1 MDFEINKNLTILL
14 PNEIFEE
21 ILSYIEFHHLQRVCI
36 LVFKRWFDFIRN
48 SAKLSECVNF
58 SFGEHDAISIP
69 ILNKLLKNWP
79 QVKNLGLNL
88 DWWVTKHGPIT
99 EVFDKNSQECL
110 NSKRIKFNMD
120 TDLFAFLWPSLS
132 SLPSFSKE
140 SLSEMI
146 DPVEAKSSIL
156 NTRSISEVTG
166 NNELLVYFNG
176 FRV

>member
-1 MDFEINKNLTILL
+1 MDFEINKNFTISL

-21 ILSYIEFHHLQRVCI
+21 ILSYIAFHHLQKVCI
-36 LVFKRWFDFIRN
+36 LVCKRWFGFIRS

-58 SFGEHDAISIP
+58 SLGEHAINIP

-88 DWWVTKHGPIT
+88 DTWDSRHGPIT

-110 NSKRIKFNMD
+110 NSKRIRFNMD
-120 TDLFAFLWPSLS
+120 RDLFAFLWPSLS

-140 SLSEMI
+140 FLSTMIDLIQI

-166 NNELLVYFNG
+166 NNKLLV
-176 FRV
+176 